1 MQLQMNGKTP
11 PVKYQFTKFSS
22 KTEKTGKPYET
33 SWEELKSR
41 AFIESQEKDG
51 VGSFYGLCEGNSNE
65 SRVKCNL

>member
-11 PVKYQFTKFSS
+11 PVKYQFTMFSS

-51 VGSFYGLCEGNSNE
+51 VLWA
-65 SRVKCNL
+65 L